1 MIPLDK
7 GENKTRNKNKL
18 IWQHPFRAIISGSSG
33 TGKTFWLLKQ
43 LQNKDSPFDSIIWVA
58 PDYSLE
64 QQKLKNFYRNMKDKV
79 DLYFVEGLDTEKI
92 DEILNKNFKEGLQ
105 TAIVLDDL
113 MYQENE
119 YINNLFTSGR
129 HKNASIIELTQR
141 LFNSSK
147 SRTNRLN
154 TNYFVIFSY
163 PDKSE
168 FASLA
173 RQISP
178 NKYKKIIDVYEQVTK
193 DKHKA
198 LIIDLNTHTLNVKP
212 EIKDLLKFRNT
223 EWKNSIVNLKGV

>member
-7 GENKTRNKNKL
+7 GENKKRNKNKL
-18 IWQHPFRAIISGSSG
+18 IWQHPFRAIVSGASG
-33 TGKTFWLLKQ
+33 TGKTYWLLNQ
-43 LQNKDSPFDSIIWVA
+43 LQRKDSPFDRIIWAA
-58 PDYSLE
+58 PGYSLE
-64 QQKLKNFYRNMKDKV
+64 QSKLENFYRNMKGNV
-79 DLYFVEGLDTEKI
+79 DFVEGLDTEKI
-92 DEILNKNFKEGLQ
+92 DELLNEYNEEGLQ
-105 TAIVLDDL
+105 TVIVLDDL
-113 MYQENE
+113 MYQENG

-141 LFNSSK
+141 LFNSNK

-178 NKYKKIIDVYEQVTK
+178 NNYKQIIKAYEDITK
-193 DKHKA
+193 NKHRA
-198 LIIDLNTHTLNVKP
+198 LIIDLNTHSLDLKP
-212 EIKDLLKFRNT
+212 EVKDYLKFRDT
-223 EWKNSIVNLKGV
+223 DFKKSVVDLKGI